1 MCWPV
6 YFFALLLLGLSTSV
20 AASGEVEVTPVAAE
34 RLFVREVL
42 PLLKTKC
49 FACHGD
55 DPDDVRADL
64 DLRSR
69 EAMLKGSAFG
79 PVLVPGSP
87 DESAMYIA
95 IKWEDGASDN
105 PRYLKKMLLS

>member
-1 MCWPV
+1 MCWPL

-20 AASGEVEVTPVAAE
+20 AASGGVEVTPVAAE